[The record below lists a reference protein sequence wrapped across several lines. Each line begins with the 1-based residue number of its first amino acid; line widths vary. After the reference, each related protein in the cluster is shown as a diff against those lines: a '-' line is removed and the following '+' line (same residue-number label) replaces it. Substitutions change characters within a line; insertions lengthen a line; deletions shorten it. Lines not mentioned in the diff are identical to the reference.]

1 MTLPHRWRENTT
13 TLKPCRVCDR
23 HSTDQLDPDGGLVPV
38 CNRHGALLRETVRES
53 VHLDRH
59 SRAIGY
65 GVGLY
70 PVDETG
76 EAPLRCD
83 RSTSE
88 NPHTWTGVP
97 GAPCMWCLALYVE
110 TLREEREIVLSR
122 IDLDPDDSRYSNE
135 VLRRGARLLHAQSTG
150 LVSKDEALATY
161 DRWAAHV

>member
-23 HSTDQLDPDGGLVPV
+23 HSTIQLDPDGGLVPV
-38 CNRHGALLRETVRES
+38 CDRHGAMLREVVRDS
-53 VHLDRH
+53 VQLDRH

-65 GVGLY
+65 GLALDTVDGL
-70 PVDETG
+70 G

-83 RSTSE
+83 RSSIE
-88 NPHTWTGVP
+88 NPHTWTGTP
-97 GAPCMWCLALYVE
+97 GAPCAWCLTLYVE
-110 TLREEREIVLSR
+110 TLREDRERALSR
-122 IDLDPDDSRYSNE
+122 IDLDPDDSRYRDE
-135 VLRRGARLLHAQSTG
+135 VLRRGAHLLRAQSTG